1 MHEAAVSELRGGGPE
16 SQHADRATAARSG
29 ALGMLGAA
37 YAGALGFLLTVVIGR
52 FFGSHTA
59 GLFFESVAIFTVL
72 NGVALMGADTG
83 MIRTTARLR
92 AMGRDRDL
100 STLVRVTVP
109 ALIFSGTVAGLVLWT
124 AARQAAE
131 WMNPEEPDQALAF
144 LRVLAGTLVISA
156 LGQAYLHGTRAHGSI
171 RPFVLLYQ
179 VALPTS
185 RVLLVLMVAMMD
197 GGAARH
203 DALAWAWAGP
213 LVAMDLAAVA
223 YIARKSRRRDLP
235 CPPSSPGPR
244 TGGRFVAAEMWGFSL
259 PRGVASLFET
269 GLVWIDVLVVGYYLG
284 PAIAGSYAAA
294 SRFVTT
300 GTLAMEA
307 TRLATAPILA
317 TAFAHGD
324 RDRARA
330 VFGYTTVWLIL
341 ISWPLFITLALHSHI
356 VMACMGQG
364 FEPAAGALRLM
375 AVMMLVYSA
384 MGNVNA
390 LLLMAGRSNLTA
402 LNTALSL
409 TLNVAL
415 NVALVPAM
423 GVAGAAVAW
432 GTALIFDSV
441 LCSLECRYLLQV
453 TQQVRPATAAMV
465 VSVVAFGLPA
475 LATRA
480 LHLPT
485 LAEVALNAITSL
497 SLYGML
503 LWWRR
508 ADLYLDGFFSH
519 FHARRAHAFEQ

>member
-1 MHEAAVSELRGGGPE
+1 MHEAAVSEVRDGGPE
-16 SQHADRATAARSG
+16 SHHSDRVTAARSG

-37 YAGALGFLLTVVIGR
+37 YAGAMGFLLTVVIGR
-52 FFGSHTA
+52 FFGSVTA

-100 STLVRVTVP
+100 STLVRVTAP
-109 ALIFSGTVAGLVLWT
+109 ALILSGIASGLMLWT
-124 AARQAAE
+124 AARPAAD

-156 LGQAYLHGTRAHGSI
+156 LCQAYLHGTRAHGSI

-179 VALPTS
+179 VGLPTS
-185 RVLLVLMVAMMD
+185 RVLLVVLVAMMD

-203 DALAWAWAGP
+203 HALAWAWAGP
-213 LVAMDLAAVA
+213 LVAMDIAAVA
-223 YIARKSRRRDLP
+223 YIARKSRRLDLP
-235 CPPSSPGPR
+235 SPHPSSPPR
-244 TGGRFVAAEMWGFSL
+244 TDSRFVAAEMWRFSL
-259 PRGVASLFET
+259 PRGLASLFET
-269 GLVWIDVLVVGYYLG
+269 GLVWIDVLIVGYYLG

-324 RDRARA
+324 RERARS

-341 ISWPLFITLALHSHI
+341 ISWPLFIALALHSHV
-356 VMACMGQG
+356 VMASMGRG
-364 FEPAAGALRLM
+364 FEHAAGALQLM
-375 AVMMLVYSA
+375 ALMMLAYTA

-402 LNTALSL
+402 LNTAFSFI
-409 TLNVAL
+409 LNVAL

-432 GTALIFDSV
+432 GSALIFDSV
-441 LCSLECRYLLQV
+441 LCTLECRYLLQV
-453 TQQVRPATAAMV
+453 TQQVRPAAAAMV
-465 VSVVAFGLPA
+465 VSAVAFGLPA
-475 LATRA
+475 LFARA

-485 LAEVALNAITSL
+485 LTGVAFYGITSL
-497 SLYGML
+497 SLYGAL